1 MLHAL
6 SNRMAARLKNRGIIN
21 DENIDVYTYG
31 FELLFSFL
39 FSTSVIILIGTIMSK
54 ILETL
59 VFLSIFVI
67 LRSYTGGY
75 HAETYAK
82 CTVVTFSTYILVI
95 LLTVFIEFVPKSIYI
110 LGTSLCLLIIGVLAP
125 IENQNKKIL
134 SSKKIRH
141 KVTSIILGMAFSVI
155 GLLFYRYN
163 VAIVKAVLFSII
175 ADVILMFPTIIM
187 KGEVYG

>member
-75 HAETYAK
+75 HAKTYAK
-82 CTVVTFSTYILVI
+82 CTVVTFSTYISVI

>member
-1 MLHAL
+1 
-6 SNRMAARLKNRGIIN
+6 MAARLKNRGIIN

-54 ILETL
+54 MLETL
-59 VFLSIFVI
+59 VFLGIFVI

-75 HAETYAK
+75 HAKTYAK
-82 CTVVTFSTYILVI
+82 CTVVTFSTYISVI

-134 SSKKIRH
+134 SSKKVRH

-175 ADVILMFPTIIM
+175 ADVILMCPTLIM